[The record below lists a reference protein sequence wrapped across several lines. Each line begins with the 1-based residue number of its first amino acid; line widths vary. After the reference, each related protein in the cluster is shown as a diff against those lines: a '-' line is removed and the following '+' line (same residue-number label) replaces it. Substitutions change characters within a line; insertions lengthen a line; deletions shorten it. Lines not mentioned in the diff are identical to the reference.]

1 MAIIKPTLTI
11 VSNAADH
18 SVTADQGPLSMALDL
33 STTVDITTVGVNSGR
48 KTVSQAEGDLDTLF
62 DGSTITGDSAAAGTH
77 GSFLYLKNMTASGGT
92 GDIMIGIEVDDSD
105 LTDAADLS
113 PTGSADRLFT
123 LKPQEFAFFP
133 YDHTMDITVDA
144 TADSIVLEWWKF
156 DRTTTVSG
164 YSAG

>member
-1 MAIIKPTLTI
+1 MLLSGVRNIEL
-11 VSNAADH
+11 AD
-18 SVTADQGPLSMALDL
+18 
-33 STTVDITTVGVNSGR
+33 
-48 KTVSQAEGDLDTLF
+48 
-62 DGSTITGDSAAAGTH
+62 
-77 GSFLYLKNMTASGGT
+77 
-92 GDIMIGIEVDDSD
+92 DIMIGIEVDDSD

-113 PTGSADRLFT
+113 PTGDPNRLFT